1 MLVLVAS
8 VNVEINFQFLIF
20 NQVTR
25 FSFPN
30 IDSLKIIIASFLRNS
45 YNKTAMKK
53 TPTQELN
60 SEEQMQQEP
69 KRRSVKKQL
78 FISFSILIFLLLAT
92 ALVIMYGKGY
102 RIFVQNGTPTLSNTG
117 ILNLSSD
124 PTGAQVFIDGHLT
137 TATNNSLNLT
147 PKTYSVTIVKDGYQ
161 PWKKDFDVER
171 EVVSNADA
179 TLYPSAPSLQSI
191 STFGIQSA
199 LIDPTGTK
207 LAFNI
212 ASTSAH
218 ENGIYVYDMTS
229 RSFPIL
235 AGQSSTTQIV
245 DDTTDK
251 FSQAKITWS
260 PDGTQILATITE
272 TPGSSP
278 TYYLLSA
285 TSFNQTPE
293 DITAIY
299 QNTLDL
305 WQQQRKDKEEA
316 QIKSLNPKVQTFA
329 RQYFHIL
336 SWSPDDSKI
345 LYQASNSATMPIFQK
360 PRLIGD
366 NYLYEQRDLEKGGI
380 YVYNIAEDYN
390 TRILEPIKTV
400 CTVDESNC
408 NCEDSTTCSVPLTWL
423 PDSSHL
429 LYVNDKK
436 INVIE
441 DDGSNMTTLYAGPF
455 IDQYVFP
462 WPDGSKI
469 VILTNLNGPT
479 LPPTLYSI
487 GLK

>member
-1 MLVLVAS
+1 MQKPSKAS
-8 VNVEINFQFLIF
+8 PVSQNDDVIE
-20 NQVTR
+20 TG
-25 FSFPN
+25 
-30 IDSLKIIIASFLRNS
+30 
-45 YNKTAMKK
+45 
-53 TPTQELN
+53 
-60 SEEQMQQEP
+60 
-69 KRRSVKKQL
+69 RRSNKKQIA
-78 FISFSILIFLLLAT
+78 ISLSVLLLIVIT
-92 ALVIMYGKGY
+92 TILVIMYGNGY
-102 RIFVQNGTPTLSNTG
+102 RIFVQHGQPTVSNTG

-124 PTGAQVFIDGHLT
+124 PTAAQVFIDGHLT
-137 TATNNSLNLT
+137 TATNNNLNLT
-147 PKTYSVTIVKDGYQ
+147 PAKYNVTIVKDGYL
-161 PWKKDFDVER
+161 PWKKDFEIKR
-171 EVVSNADA
+171 GLVSYADA
-179 TLYPSAPSLQSI
+179 TLYPVAPSLQSI

-199 LIDPTGTK
+199 IMDPTGTK

-212 ASTSAH
+212 ASNSAH

-235 AGQSSTTQIV
+235 AGQSSTTQIA

-260 PDGTQILATITE
+260 PDGTQILATIKDPASE
-272 TPGSSP
+272 TL

-285 TSFNQTPE
+285 TNFNQTPQ

-299 QNTLDL
+299 QSTLTT
-305 WQQQRKDKEEA
+305 WQQQRKNKQEA
-316 QIKSLNPKVQTFA
+316 QIKSLKPNVQKFA
-329 RQYFHIL
+329 RKNFRIL
-336 SWSPDDSKI
+336 SWSPDDTNI
-345 LYQASNSATMPIFQK
+345 LYQASASATMPIFQK

-390 TRILEPIKTV
+390 TRVLEPISTV
-400 CTVDESNC
+400 CTIDDPMC
-408 NCEDSTTCSVPLTWL
+408 NCDQLTTCSAPLTWL
-423 PDSSHL
+423 PDSTHL
-429 LYVNDKK
+429 LYVNDRK

-455 IDQYVFP
+455 VDHYVFP

-469 VILTNLNGPT
+469 VILTNLNSPT